1 MAKRKKLW
9 KSKPAAR
16 DFAAAESYLTLVGTS
31 AQAKAAVQRLRRSRT
46 VQHEAKDLLRA
57 SGLPLLSRD
66 ESQVEKDLKHI
77 QKGKPLSP
85 VLLVQGRL
93 TFGQPLVIADGYHR
107 VCAAYYHD
115 EDEPIACRIAP
126 ASR

>member
-1 MAKRKKLW
+1 MAKRNKLW
-9 KSKPAAR
+9 KLRPAAR

-46 VQHEAKDLLRA
+46 VEHEAKDLLRA
-57 SGLPLLSRD
+57 SGLPLLPRD
-66 ESQVEKDLKHI
+66 ESQVKQDLRHI

-85 VLLVQGRL
+85 VLLLQGS
-93 TFGQPLVIADGYHR
+93 FAPGHPLVIADGYHR
-107 VCAAYYHD
+107 VCAAYYYD
-115 EDEPIACRIAP
+115 EDEPIACRIAQ

>member
-1 MAKRKKLW
+1 MAKRNKVW

-31 AQAKAAVQRLRRSRT
+31 AQAKVAVQRLRRSRT
-46 VQHEAKDLLRA
+46 VKHEAKDLLRA

-66 ESQVEKDLKHI
+66 ESQVEQDLKHM
-77 QKGKPLSP
+77 QKGKSLSP
-85 VLLVQGRL
+85 VLLAQGRSA
-93 TFGQPLVIADGYHR
+93 FGHPLVIADGYHR

-115 EDEPIACRIAP
+115 EDEPIACRIARV
-126 ASR
+126 SR

>member
-1 MAKRKKLW
+1 MAKRNKVW

-16 DFAAAESYLTLVGTS
+16 DLAAAKSYLTLVGTS
-31 AQAKAAVQRLRRSRT
+31 AQAKVAVQRLRRSRT

-66 ESQVEKDLKHI
+66 ESQVEQDLKHM
-77 QKGKPLSP
+77 QKGKSLSP
-85 VLLVQGRL
+85 VLLVQGRSA
-93 TFGQPLVIADGYHR
+93 FGQPLVIADGYHR

-115 EDEPIACRIAP
+115 EDEPIACRIARV
-126 ASR
+126 SR

>member
-1 MAKRKKLW
+1 MAKRNKLW
-9 KSKPAAR
+9 KAKPAAK

-66 ESQVEKDLKHI
+66 ESQVDQDLKHLE
-77 QKGKPLSP
+77 KGKPLSP
-85 VLLVQGRL
+85 VLLLQGSL
-93 TFGQPLVIADGYHR
+93 ALGHLLVIADGYHR
-107 VCAAYYHD
+107 VCAAYYYD
-115 EDEPIACRIAP
+115 EDEPIACRIAR